1 MRCVKFWPRTARLR
15 CAERGLMPSREEI
28 AAQLRSRIVAGEYK
42 VGTKMPSSREIVT
55 DLGGSRTTASAAL
68 HLLAD
73 EGLVTIKDKSV
84 AVVRATERA
93 TDTPDAQLAEARRDL
108 LALKD
113 DVADV
118 RQRLDDV
125 TQRVTEA
132 LAKLRP

>member
-1 MRCVKFWPRTARLR
+1 
-15 CAERGLMPSREEI
+15 MPSREEI
-28 AAQLRSRIVAGEYK
+28 AAQLRGRIMSGDYK
-42 VGTKMPSSREIVT
+42 VGTKMPSSREIVA

-84 AVVRATERA
+84 AIVRATESVER
-93 TDTPDAQLAEARRDL
+93 TPDVRLADARREL

-118 RQRLDDV
+118 RRQLDVV

-132 LAKLRP
+132 LTKLS

>member
-1 MRCVKFWPRTARLR
+1 
-15 CAERGLMPSREEI
+15 MPSREEI

-84 AVVRATERA
+84 AVVRATEPVI
-93 TDTPDAQLAEARRDL
+93 DTPDAQLAEARRDL

-125 TQRVTEA
+125 TQRVTDA